1 MTLAT
6 IEPATTILSPEIEAC
21 YNEVMSITLVTKFDI
36 ARTKQTDLLGLTL
49 PQLQQWLV
57 ERGEAP
63 FRAKQLYSW
72 LYKHLVT
79 DFSAMTNLPQAL
91 RNRLAQEA
99 CIGPMVVRSELA
111 SKDDRTRKI
120 LLELS
125 DGKLIESVLMLYPP
139 IGARSVAPAKG
150 TGRST
155 SGRPQ
160 GAPLHVSS
168 AGNVVAP
175 LAGARSMTGARA
187 TVCVSTQAGCAFGC
201 TFCATGQMGFDRH
214 LSAGEIVAQVLFFAR
229 ELRTAPWS
237 AMGDREDHLSSH
249 EMTSPSTGH
258 GRGDPRGRPQIGRP
272 GVVPPIDHITNIVLM
287 GMGEPLHNYDNVL
300 QALRILNSADGF
312 NLGARHMTVSTVGL
326 IPAIRKLSQEPLQ
339 VNLAI
344 SLHAPTDEMR
354 SHTMPVNK
362 KYPLKELLAACK
374 DYIAATGRQ
383 VTFEYVLLAGV
394 NDTAECAHQLGA
406 LLAPLKQFA
415 HVNCIPVNATSA
427 DYRPPGGEA
436 IRAFRNILF
445 EHGVSNSVRAERGD
459 DIAAACGQLRTRFE
473 KSVRKR

>member
-1 MTLAT
+1 MNRRLAQLLAFCSSL
-6 IEPATTILSPEIEAC
+6 PPRSILPLNFKIALASLFHGLSDTKSAC
-21 YNEVMSITLVTKFDI
+21 YNEGMSVISIIGPNANNINK
-36 ARTKQTDLLGLTL
+36 TDLLGLTL
-49 PQLQQWLV
+49 PEMQEWLV
-57 ERGEAP
+57 ERGEPP

-72 LYKHLVT
+72 LYRHLVT
-79 DFSAMTNLPQAL
+79 DFSAMTNLPRVL
-91 RNRLAQEA
+91 RDRLAQEA
-99 CIGPMVVRSELA
+99 SIGPMVVRSELH

-125 DGKLIESVLMLYPP
+125 DRKLIESVLMLYPP
-139 IGARSVAPAKG
+139 IGE
-150 TGRST
+150 
-155 SGRPQ
+155 
-160 GAPLHVSS
+160 SS
-168 AGNVVAP
+168 
-175 LAGARSMTGARA
+175 ARA
-187 TVCVSTQAGCAFGC
+187 TVCVSSQAGCAFGC

-229 ELRTAPWS
+229 ELRTAPWAAEGLPGS
-237 AMGDREDHLSSH
+237 A
-249 EMTSPSTGH
+249 
-258 GRGDPRGRPQIGRP
+258 
-272 GVVPPIDHITNIVLM
+272 PIDHITNIVLM

-300 QALRILNSADGF
+300 RALRILNSPDGF

-326 IPAIRKLSQEPLQ
+326 VPAIRKLSQEPLQ

-344 SLHAPTDEMR
+344 SLHAPNDELR
-354 SHTMPVNK
+354 SQTMPVNK
-362 KYPLKELLAACK
+362 KYPLQELLSSCR
-374 DYIAATGRQ
+374 DYIDATGRQ

-394 NDTAECAHQLGA
+394 NDAAQSAHQLGE

-436 IRAFRNILF
+436 IRAFRDILF

-473 KSVRKR
+473 RNRNHQ

>member
-1 MTLAT
+1 M
-6 IEPATTILSPEIEAC
+6 P
-21 YNEVMSITLVTKFDI
+21 ITRSNTNSVK
-36 ARTKQTDLLGLTL
+36 KTDLLSLTL
-49 PQLQQWLV
+49 PQMQAWLL
-57 ERGEAP
+57 ERGEPA

-72 LYKHLVT
+72 LYQRLVT
-79 DFSAMTNLPQAL
+79 DFSLMSNLPQSL

-99 CIGPMVVRSELA
+99 SIGPMIVRSEQH

-139 IGARSVAPAKG
+139 IGESRARS
-150 TGRST
+150 S
-155 SGRPQ
+155 Q
-160 GAPLHVSS
+160 HVSS
-168 AGNVVAP
+168 TGNVMAS
-175 LAGARSMTGARA
+175 LAGARA

-214 LSAGEIVAQVLFFAR
+214 LTSGEIVAQVLIFAR
-229 ELRTAPWS
+229 ELRDAPWAAKGLPGS
-237 AMGDREDHLSSH
+237 A
-249 EMTSPSTGH
+249 
-258 GRGDPRGRPQIGRP
+258 
-272 GVVPPIDHITNIVLM
+272 PIDHITNIVLM

-300 QALRILNSADGF
+300 QALRILNSSDGF

-326 IPAIRKLSQEPLQ
+326 VPAIRKLSQEQLQ

-344 SLHAPTDEMR
+344 SLHAPTDELR
-354 SHTMPVNK
+354 SQTMPINK
-362 KYPLKELLAACK
+362 KYPLEELIAACK

-394 NDTAECAHQLGA
+394 NDTAEYAHLLGT

-427 DYRPPGGEA
+427 DFKSPNDEA
-436 IRAFRNILF
+436 ISVFRSVLF
-445 EHGVSNSVRAERGD
+445 EHRISNSVRAERGD

-473 KSVRKR
+473 KNRKQQ

>member
-1 MTLAT
+1 MQQL
-6 IEPATTILSPEIEAC
+6 IQSLSAFLLLSGAEGKTC
-21 YNEVMSITLVTKFDI
+21 YNEDMSIKPITQPDTNTIK
-36 ARTKQTDLLGLTL
+36 KTDLLDLTL
-49 PQLQQWLV
+49 PQMQQWFV
-57 ERGEAP
+57 ERGEPP

-72 LYKHLVT
+72 LYQRLVT
-79 DFSAMTNLPQAL
+79 DFSAMSNLPQAL
-91 RNRLAQEA
+91 RSQLSQEA
-99 CIGPMVVRSELA
+99 SIGPMIIRSELH

-120 LLELS
+120 LLELN

-139 IGARSVAPAKG
+139 IG
-150 TGRST
+150 
-155 SGRPQ
+155 Q
-160 GAPLHVSS
+160 SS
-168 AGNVVAP
+168 
-175 LAGARSMTGARA
+175 ARA

-229 ELRTAPWS
+229 QLRDAPWS
-237 AMGDREDHLSSH
+237 AKGLPGS
-249 EMTSPSTGH
+249 TPS
-258 GRGDPRGRPQIGRP
+258 
-272 GVVPPIDHITNIVLM
+272 DHITNIVLM
-287 GMGEPLHNYDNVL
+287 GMGEPLHNYDNVM
-300 QALRILNSADGF
+300 QALRILNSSDGF

-326 IPAIRKLSQEPLQ
+326 VPAIRKLSQEPLQ

-344 SLHAPTDEMR
+344 SLHAPTDELR
-354 SHTMPVNK
+354 SQTMPINK
-362 KYPLKELLAACK
+362 KYPLEELLAACK

-383 VTFEYVLLAGV
+383 VTFEYVLLSGV
-394 NDTAECAHQLGA
+394 NDTAEYAHRLGE

-436 IRAFRNILF
+436 IRAFRTILY

-473 KSVRKR
+473 KNRNQH